1 MPKYAYRTKNLKT
14 MIVKTNVKLNL
25 GLSVLRKRP
34 DGYHDIE
41 TLFVPCFDFG
51 DTLEIITGDD
61 YSRTSAAMFAKY
73 GSVEYTLNDG
83 RNGAENHKAAEPEA
97 LTTNEIS
104 ACERIVE
111 SEEDSSTPY
120 KVKTKDSGQVTVS
133 EDSRLVQ
140 GISEDGKLM
149 ITIAREEGVDW
160 NPLKDLCTKAYYIL
174 AQDFDLP
181 PVKIFLEKTAPVGA
195 GLGGGSA
202 DAAFTLKALNELCG
216 LNLSDQRLSE
226 YAARLGSDCSF
237 FIFNRP
243 MIGSGRGEVL
253 EPYDIDL
260 SAYET
265 KVLIPEGVAVSTAEA
280 YKGIVPRE
288 AAGVSDTI
296 SATRR
301 LVSIAE
307 PSVRCPKVA
316 AASST
321 ETATARGTEV
331 RTGQCPETATVR
343 CPETATAQSPK
354 AETAKCLETET
365 ICGQEDRTDRS
376 SETAAARCPETKAA
390 KSPEAVGASSLA
402 LREVLALPVTEWKG
416 NLVNDFEA
424 TVFKAHPE
432 LAAIKQSLYDSGAVY
447 ASMSGSGSALF
458 ALYRK

>member
-1 MPKYAYRTKNLKT
+1 

-25 GLSVLRKRP
+25 GLSVLRKRA

-73 GSVEYTLNDG
+73 GAEDYPQS
-83 RNGAENHKAAEPEA
+83 NGLASAE
-97 LTTNEIS
+97 
-104 ACERIVE
+104 
-111 SEEDSSTPY
+111 SSIGTANGME
-120 KVKTKDSGQVTVS
+120 TKDSSRVTVS
-133 EDSRLVQ
+133 EDGRLVQ

-160 NPLKDLCTKAYYIL
+160 DPLKDLCAKAYGVL

-280 YKGIVPRE
+280 YKGIIPRE
-288 AAGVSDTI
+288 AAGMSDTI
-296 SATRR
+296 SAPRR

-307 PSVRCPKVA
+307 PQDRSPEVA
-316 AASST
+316 T
-321 ETATARGTEV
+321 D
-331 RTGQCPETATVR
+331 QCPET
-343 CPETATAQSPK
+343 
-354 AETAKCLETET
+354 ETAKC
-365 ICGQEDRTDRS
+365 
-376 SETAAARCPETKAA
+376 PET
-390 KSPEAVGASSLA
+390 VGASSLA
-402 LREVLALPVTEWKG
+402 LRKVLALPVTEWKG
-416 NLVNDFEA
+416 NLVNDFET